1 MISISI
7 ELVPRSYEEISV
19 QISEIQKQ
27 FPLIDTLNIPDL
39 LRFPVR
45 SWEACKH
52 GLHIFQNVIPHLRA
66 IDFNLRDRFELT
78 ETFIESTLKSALVI
92 TGDKPQDMSKKVY
105 RNSSLEL
112 IRVLKKEMPHL
123 KVYAGIDP
131 YRSSLSKELDYI
143 KDKLDAG
150 VDGFFTQPFFDIRLL
165 DMYMEYLDG
174 HCVYWGICPVTSEK
188 SKSYWESKN
197 EAMFPKAFDH
207 SYSSNV
213 ELARIIIKRA
223 QDSNT
228 NIYIMPIRIEPF
240 QYLKEVLSD

>member
-1 MISISI
+1 
-7 ELVPRSYEEISV
+7 
-19 QISEIQKQ
+19 
-27 FPLIDTLNIPDL
+27 
-39 LRFPVR
+39 
-45 SWEACKH
+45 
-52 GLHIFQNVIPHLRA
+52 
-66 IDFNLRDRFELT
+66 
-78 ETFIESTLKSALVI
+78 
-92 TGDKPQDMSKKVY
+92 
-105 RNSSLEL
+105 
-112 IRVLKKEMPHL
+112 
-123 KVYAGIDP
+123 
-131 YRSSLSKELDYI
+131 LSKELDYI